1 MHIKKV
7 QSMRYSVFI
16 IVEAPLP
23 KMCSFFLSIFEVLS
37 QQHTHCSIFLNLGNF
52 VKSPCTQKEFCFVHM
67 KWPSISSSLFL
78 KSLIRHGQLL
88 QQNKG
93 PLLKRV
99 LIYLIKYKIFLTSF
113 NMSLKSDRELIIVI

>member
-7 QSMRYSVFI
+7 QCMRYSVFI

-52 VKSPCTQKEFCFVHM
+52 VKSPCTLQKKRVLFCAYEMTQH
-67 KWPSISSSLFL
+67 FL
-78 KSLIRHGQLL
+78 KPISEESYYAFAWTITSTES
-88 QQNKG
+88 NKG
-93 PLLKRV
+93 PLLKKV
-99 LIYLIKYKIFLTSF
+99 LIYLISNKL
-113 NMSLKSDRELIIVI
+113 